1 MDKQNH
7 PFSHIRFVFH
17 RTSPLMKCVVLVLIV
32 ACTVAL
38 ITLRADIQKSQRR
51 QADLQQQAV
60 KLSQE
65 NKKLTQDIAKLG
77 TVESVKRIAET
88 ELGLVDPDT
97 LILIPSI
104 PGN

>member
-1 MDKQNH
+1 MHNQNH

-17 RTSPLMKCVVLVLIV
+17 RTSPLVKCVVLTLIV

-38 ITLRADIQKSQRR
+38 IALRLNIQKDRQR
-51 QADLQQQAV
+51 QANLKEQSVQLA
-60 KLSQE
+60 QE
-65 NKKLTQDIAKLG
+65 NKALTQNIAKLG

-88 ELGLVDPDT
+88 ELGLVDPNT
-97 LILIPSI
+97 QFFT

>member
-7 PFSHIRFVFH
+7 PFSHIRIVFH
-17 RTSPLMKCVVLVLIV
+17 RTSPLVKCVVLTLIV
-32 ACTVAL
+32 AGTVA
-38 ITLRADIQKSQRR
+38 IIALRANIQQDRQR
-51 QADLQQQAV
+51 QADLKQQA
-60 KLSQE
+60 LQLTQE
-65 NKKLTQDIAKLG
+65 NKALTLNIAKLG

-97 LILIPSI
+97 QFFT

>member
-7 PFSHIRFVFH
+7 PFSHIRIVFH
-17 RTSPLMKCVVLVLIV
+17 RTSPLVKCVVLTLIV
-32 ACTVAL
+32 AGTVAL
-38 ITLRADIQKSQRR
+38 IALRANKQKEHQRQDDVEEQR
-51 QADLQQQAV
+51 VQLI
-60 KLSQE
+60 QE

-97 LILIPSI
+97 QFFT

>member
-7 PFSHIRFVFH
+7 PFSHIRIVFH
-17 RTSPLMKCVVLVLIV
+17 RTSPLVKCVVLTLIV
-32 ACTVAL
+32 ASAVA
-38 ITLRADIQKSQRR
+38 IIALRANIQQDRQR
-51 QADLQQQAV
+51 QADLKQQA
-60 KLSQE
+60 LQLAQE
-65 NKKLTQDIAKLG
+65 NKALTLNIAKLG

-97 LILIPSI
+97 QFFT

>member
-1 MDKQNH
+1 MDKKNH
-7 PFSHIRFVFH
+7 PFSHIRIIFR
-17 RTSPLMKCVVLVLIV
+17 RTSPLMKCVVLTAIV

-38 ITLRADIQKSQRR
+38 IALRVNILQNRQR
-51 QADLQQQAV
+51 QQDLQQQAIQLV
-60 KLSQE
+60 QE
-65 NKKLTQDIAKLG
+65 NKALTQNIAKLG

-97 LILIPSI
+97 QFFT

>member
-1 MDKQNH
+1 MNKQNH
-7 PFSHIRFVFH
+7 PFSHIRFVFR
-17 RTSPLMKCVVLVLIV
+17 RTSPLMKCVVLTVIV

-38 ITLRADIQKSQRR
+38 ITLRVNIQKDRRR
-51 QADLQQQAV
+51 QEDLKEQAI

-65 NKKLTQDIAKLG
+65 NKALTQDIAKLG

-88 ELGLVDPDT
+88 ELGLVDPNT
-97 LILIPSI
+97 QFFT

>member
-1 MDKQNH
+1 
-7 PFSHIRFVFH
+7 
-17 RTSPLMKCVVLVLIV
+17 MKCVVLVLIV

-38 ITLRADIQKSQRR
+38 IALLIHYR
-51 QADLQQQAV
+51 QEQQHYSDLEQQGI
-60 KLSQE
+60 KLAQE
-65 NKKLTQDIAKLG
+65 NIKLTQDIAKLG

-97 LILIPSI
+97 QFFT

>member
-1 MDKQNH
+1 MEKQNN

-17 RTSPLMKCVVLVLIV
+17 RTSPLMKCVVLTLIV

-38 ITLRADIQKSQRR
+38 IALRANIQQDRQR
-51 QADLQQQAV
+51 QEDLTQQAV

-65 NKKLTQDIAKLG
+65 NKKLTQDIAQLG

-88 ELGLVDPDT
+88 ELGLVDPNT
-97 LILIPSI
+97 QFFT